1 VVVVA
6 LITKLTTSAL
16 AIAIF
21 VTNIILVFFI
31 IKTVNIAV
39 VGVLRINLQLTA

>member
-1 VVVVA
+1 MVIV
-6 LITKLTTSAL
+6 IITSAL
-16 AIAIF
+16 AIAVF

>member
-1 VVVVA
+1 MVIVV
-6 LITKLTTSAL
+6 LITSAL

-21 VTNIILVFFI
+21 VTNIILAFFI

-39 VGVLRINLQLTA
+39 VGVLRINLQLTV